1 MKKQFDSPMLSWR
14 QEREELLKGDQRAID
29 WGHQLGWKYS
39 QAASHSSAFRL
50 NHRKINP
57 KTAEGKEEQIVHA
70 VIHVQKFIAAPE
82 LKVGQGYQSHK
93 KVCCIGVTSKSCK
106 TLALVDWSLTPWFS
120 HNSSYGSHLKLKPP
134 MWILVVGSGATRECF
149 STRVF
154 CLPSTPDRPG
164 PFLDTGGWRSI
175 RSKQKRKQHASCL
188 SYGAQKTER
197 PGPAGPTGRWLP
209 QDNDQANR
217 SLSKGSCIDD
227 VMLCI
232 KRYLE
237 PLDSISDKCDPC
249 LTVTSEGSV
258 VTVLYAKTE
267 NDVAAIQVTSCV
279 WCSVDIRLPLSFL
292 TCAKPKYLLSDLSC
306 SEWEVKRLLT
316 NMRRGLQEL
325 SSRAGEMIAGLMLV
339 LFGGLLGVCSDVSA
353 NRGGYPSF
361 TDEIPFKITW
371 PGSEFRL
378 PTSGALYSEDDFVIM
393 TTTEKEKYKC
403 LLPSLANGEED
414 DDKGY
419 GGPSPGE
426 LLEPLF
432 KRSSCSYRIESYWTY
447 EVCHGKH
454 VRQYHE
460 EKETGQKISVQ
471 EYYLGNMDQRSQSAD
486 TDQDEERENAK
497 AASQTE
503 VSTKNIEGQL
513 TPYYSVEMGYGTPCT
528 LKQNLPRSTSVLYVC
543 HPEAKHEI
551 LSIAEVTTC
560 EYEVVVLT
568 PLLCTHPKYRFKSS
582 PVNAIFCQALE
593 GSPLQPQRLTQLDKE
608 QEELLKPPFSTNA
621 DIREEGVSPVREEA
635 FTSTHKPMTVGGQ
648 VQVTVGTTHI
658 SRLTD
663 DQLIKEFLSGL
674 YCLQGGVG
682 WWKYEFCYG
691 KHVHQYHEDKE
702 QGKNIVVVGN
712 WNAEE
717 HVEWAKKN
725 VARSYQLKEDG
736 AQKVKVV
743 SHFYGHGD
751 LCDLTGKPRQVV
763 VKLKCKESESPHAVT
778 VYMMEPQ
785 TCQYVLGVESP
796 VICRI
801 LDTADEHGLL
811 SIPS

>member
-1 MKKQFDSPMLSWR
+1 
-14 QEREELLKGDQRAID
+14 
-29 WGHQLGWKYS
+29 
-39 QAASHSSAFRL
+39 
-50 NHRKINP
+50 
-57 KTAEGKEEQIVHA
+57 
-70 VIHVQKFIAAPE
+70 
-82 LKVGQGYQSHK
+82 
-93 KVCCIGVTSKSCK
+93 
-106 TLALVDWSLTPWFS
+106 
-120 HNSSYGSHLKLKPP
+120 
-134 MWILVVGSGATRECF
+134 
-149 STRVF
+149 
-154 CLPSTPDRPG
+154 
-164 PFLDTGGWRSI
+164 
-175 RSKQKRKQHASCL
+175 
-188 SYGAQKTER
+188 
-197 PGPAGPTGRWLP
+197 
-209 QDNDQANR
+209 
-217 SLSKGSCIDD
+217 
-227 VMLCI
+227 
-232 KRYLE
+232 
-237 PLDSISDKCDPC
+237 
-249 LTVTSEGSV
+249 
-258 VTVLYAKTE
+258 
-267 NDVAAIQVTSCV
+267 
-279 WCSVDIRLPLSFL
+279 
-292 TCAKPKYLLSDLSC
+292 
-306 SEWEVKRLLT
+306 
-316 NMRRGLQEL
+316 MRRGLQEL

-371 PGSEFRL
+371 PGAEFRL
-378 PTSGALYSEDDFVIM
+378 PTSGAPYSEDDFVIM

-403 LLPSLANGEED
+403 LLPSLD

-471 EYYLGNMDQRSQSAD
+471 EYYLGNMDQKSQSAD
-486 TDQDEERENAK
+486 TGG
-497 AASQTE
+497 
-503 VSTKNIEGQL
+503 VPTKNIEGQL
-513 TPYYSVEMGYGTPCT
+513 TPYYSVKMGYGTPCT

-582 PVNAIFCQALE
+582 PVNAIFCQAME

-621 DIREEGVSPVREEA
+621 DIREVSKSTKKEA

>member
-1 MKKQFDSPMLSWR
+1 
-14 QEREELLKGDQRAID
+14 
-29 WGHQLGWKYS
+29 
-39 QAASHSSAFRL
+39 
-50 NHRKINP
+50 
-57 KTAEGKEEQIVHA
+57 
-70 VIHVQKFIAAPE
+70 
-82 LKVGQGYQSHK
+82 
-93 KVCCIGVTSKSCK
+93 
-106 TLALVDWSLTPWFS
+106 
-120 HNSSYGSHLKLKPP
+120 
-134 MWILVVGSGATRECF
+134 
-149 STRVF
+149 
-154 CLPSTPDRPG
+154 
-164 PFLDTGGWRSI
+164 
-175 RSKQKRKQHASCL
+175 
-188 SYGAQKTER
+188 
-197 PGPAGPTGRWLP
+197 
-209 QDNDQANR
+209 
-217 SLSKGSCIDD
+217 
-227 VMLCI
+227 
-232 KRYLE
+232 
-237 PLDSISDKCDPC
+237 
-249 LTVTSEGSV
+249 
-258 VTVLYAKTE
+258 
-267 NDVAAIQVTSCV
+267 
-279 WCSVDIRLPLSFL
+279 
-292 TCAKPKYLLSDLSC
+292 
-306 SEWEVKRLLT
+306 
-316 NMRRGLQEL
+316 MRRGLQEL
-325 SSRAGEMIAGLMLV
+325 SSRAGETMAGLMLV
-339 LFGGLLGVCSDVSA
+339 LFGGLLGVCCGVSA

-371 PGSEFRL
+371 PGAEFRL
-378 PTSGALYSEDDFVIM
+378 PTSGALYSEDDFVIV

-471 EYYLGNMDQRSQSAD
+471 EYYLGNMEQRSQS
-486 TDQDEERENAK
+486 
-497 AASQTE
+497 
-503 VSTKNIEGQL
+503 VPTKNIEGQL

-568 PLLCTHPKYRFKSS
+568 PLLCAHPKYRFKSS

-608 QEELLKPPFSTNA
+608 QEELLKPPFSTN
-621 DIREEGVSPVREEA
+621 EGVSLVREEA

-811 SIPS
+811 SIPG